1 MKSFAIFK
9 HLVSEEYIWSNSR
22 SNQENWLQVLESSRL
37 TRKPIFFVNSYSCF
51 LANRSEEYE
60 VILTD
65 GLCLIDGK
73 PLARLISRIKKSK
86 ANQIRG
92 IDFFS
97 EALTYYAKVGKR
109 QFLLGST
116 ELTCQAILEKLP
128 PSEQTKIH
136 YFCPPLASAEHFDYA
151 TALEKIKAHKPALV
165 WVALGTPKQDI
176 VAHRIAKNLESS
188 SVAAV
193 GAAFDFYSGQKK
205 QAPKWLQMIY
215 LEWLFRLLDEPRRLW
230 KRYLVGNAGFVM
242 DVVVWRLTTSRLNK

>member
-1 MKSFAIFK
+1 M
-9 HLVSEEYIWSNSR
+9 
-22 SNQENWLQVLESSRL
+22 LQALESSRL
-37 TRKPIFFVNSYSCF
+37 TGKPIFFVNSYSCF

-60 VILTD
+60 VVLTD

-73 PLARLISRIKKSK
+73 PLARLISRVKKSK

-97 EALTYYAKVGKR
+97 EALTYFAKTGKR

-116 ELTCQAILEKLP
+116 ELTCLAILEKLP
-128 PSEQTKIH
+128 PGEQTKIH

-151 TALEKIKAHKPALV
+151 TALDKIKVHKPDLV

-176 VAHRIAKNLESS
+176 VAHRIAGKLVSS

-205 QAPKWLQMIY
+205 QAPKWMQLIY

-230 KRYLVGNAGFVM
+230 KRYLVGNAGFLM
-242 DVVVWRLTTSRLNK
+242 DILAWRLVKSRLSK